1 MSIFIVILGYE
12 IYQKREILYD
22 NKKLFLCG
30 IVIYLTAHVLLTFFQ
45 LVLYKRDYT
54 IGHVFSWD
62 STFAILGAVGLTIS
76 VFSIEFK
83 SGRLEKIVC
92 YIEKNTFYIY
102 LIHFLVIKKLDSLGF
117 GKWLLFKSGN
127 AAVGEVVY
135 TLCYIIVV
143 FGISLIISSMIE
155 MVKFI
160 IRNRKS
166 KKLEVE

>member
-1 MSIFIVILGYE
+1 MLYRKKYIF
-12 IYQKREILYD
+12 
-22 NKKLFLCG
+22 
-30 IVIYLTAHVLLTFFQ
+30 
-45 LVLYKRDYT
+45 
-54 IGHVFSWD
+54 
-62 STFAILGAVGLTIS
+62 
-76 VFSIEFK
+76 
-83 SGRLEKIVC
+83 
-92 YIEKNTFYIY
+92 IY

-117 GKWLLFKSGN
+117 GKWLLLKSGN

-155 MVKFI
+155 MVKYI

>member
-1 MSIFIVILGYE
+1 MMNEYIEETIRRMDAG
-12 IYQKREILYD
+12 
-22 NKKLFLCG
+22 
-30 IVIYLTAHVLLTFFQ
+30 
-45 LVLYKRDYT
+45 LYKFGDVIFEYEG
-54 IGHVFSWD
+54 IP
-62 STFAILGAVGLTIS
+62 II
-76 VFSIEFK
+76 
-83 SGRLEKIVC
+83 C
-92 YIEKNTFYIY
+92 YIGKNTFYIY

-117 GKWLLFKSGN
+117 GKWLLLKSGN

-155 MVKFI
+155 MVKYI